1 MSISLK
7 VDSGQRIDGEDAL
20 SSGVSVFLPERA
32 GAHGAPCKA
41 ALVCLAGGNMNRRY
55 FDLQAAD
62 DPSFSF
68 AHAMTSR
75 GFAVVT
81 IDHIGLGDSSKP
93 KNSYAITHELLTRAN
108 AHVTADVLRQL
119 REGRLRGDIAPM
131 PTVPSIGVGHSMGAM
146 MTVLQQAAE
155 KQHVA
160 IAPLGFSTRGLP
172 EYMPKDALAL
182 SQSEHRAQLPALAR
196 KLFVEDYPVIRSSG
210 NGEQIY
216 GSANADRRGITALK
230 AATDCLLPVTAYLS
244 MLPNNVGP
252 EAAQIDVPVFLG
264 LGERDLAGSTH
275 QIPAA
280 FPRSRDVTLY
290 IQPDAG
296 HSHFLFPTRS
306 DLFAR
311 FAAWAEW
318 VASQI

>member
-1 MSISLK
+1 MLPISLK

-20 SSGVSVFLPERA
+20 FSGVSVFVPD
-32 GAHGAPCKA
+32 APAKA

-55 FDLQAAD
+55 FDLQAPD
-62 DPSFSF
+62 DASFSF
-68 AHAMTSR
+68 ARAMTGR

-81 IDHIGLGDSSKP
+81 IDHVGLGDSSKP
-93 KNSYAITHELLTRAN
+93 KDSYAITHELLIRAN
-108 AHVTADVLRQL
+108 AHVTADVVRRL
-119 REGRLRGDIAPM
+119 REGRLQGDIAPM
-131 PTVPSIGVGHSMGAM
+131 PALKSIGVGHSMGAM
-146 MTVLQQAAE
+146 MTVLQQASA
-155 KQHVA
+155 KQHIA

-172 EYMPKDALAL
+172 EYMPKDVQAL
-182 SQSEHRAQLPALAR
+182 SQAEQRAQLVTLAR
-196 KLFVEDYPVIRSSG
+196 KMFVENYPVIRSSG

-216 GSANADRRGITALK
+216 GSANADRRGIAALK
-230 AATDCLLPVTAYLS
+230 AATDCLLPVPAFLS
-244 MLPNNVGP
+244 MLPDNVAP

-264 LGERDLAGSTH
+264 LGERDLAGPTH

-290 IQPDAG
+290 VQPDAG

-318 VASQI
+318 VAIES